1 MKIKDNKILFIYL
14 NNLIP
19 IDSGSKRNSLSLVDY
34 LNKGNSIDLLSIY
47 YEKKNDLKI
56 KKYFNKLYELKS
68 PLNNIFYKMLNKFF
82 NLFIMNDLRK
92 DPIFK
97 FFIKIKLKKILKN
110 KNYDKIILNYVQFS
124 TIIPKNFFVKT
135 IIFTH
140 DVYYS
145 RFLSL
150 NKKKVQ
156 RDYIYKM
163 TKKYELEQ
171 LNKFSKILVVSRDEE
186 KKLLQYINVNKLKYI
201 GAPQTIKDINNRNYI
216 YKFGFIGANSFQ
228 NIEAIIYFANN
239 ILPHVKGEIVIA
251 GSVCNNNIIKDISK
265 NKLNI
270 KLMGYVNDVK
280 NFYESC
286 QFVVATINSGS
297 GIKIKV
303 LEALSYGKVVLIT
316 EKANEGIGVRHMK
329 EVINIDKIQTRD
341 LENLLVSLNNK
352 NYDELSSNAKD
363 FIRNNFSTEKLYK
376 NILGN

>member
-1 MKIKDNKILFIYL
+1 
-14 NNLIP
+14 
-19 IDSGSKRNSLSLVDY
+19 
-34 LNKGNSIDLLSIY
+34 
-47 YEKKNDLKI
+47 
-56 KKYFNKLYELKS
+56 
-68 PLNNIFYKMLNKFF
+68 
-82 NLFIMNDLRK
+82 
-92 DPIFK
+92 
-97 FFIKIKLKKILKN
+97 
-110 KNYDKIILNYVQFS
+110 
-124 TIIPKNFFVKT
+124 
-135 IIFTH
+135 
-140 DVYYS
+140 
-145 RFLSL
+145 
-150 NKKKVQ
+150 
-156 RDYIYKM
+156 M

-186 KKLLQYINVNKLKYI
+186 KELLQYINVNKVKYI

-286 QFVVATINSGS
+286 QFVLATINSGS